1 MKFLIVESCLLRGD
15 HLEAGTVADLSAADA
30 FTLNQAGR
38 GYGVPDD
45 YRSPAEIKAEAE
57 AKAAAEAEAAALAAA
72 KEAKEKAKAEAA
84 AAKKK

>member
-1 MKFLIVESCLLRGD
+1 MKFLITESCLLRGE

-45 YRSPAEIKAEAE
+45 YGAPAPEPEKP
-57 AKAAAEAEAAALAAA
+57 AKAR
-72 KEAKEKAKAEAA
+72 K
-84 AAKKK
+84 